1 MWHDNKQENAFME
14 AYEIKKVNI
23 VHGSLVYPGWISRIQ
38 VVTTDKGEFMDSLP
52 INNGHDWQRERGKI
66 VMAEEVS
73 TGASRNRINFQ
84 KSYVTIGGVQL
95 ALNPKKGVT
104 PKHWVWSVV
113 PCLLKYKLIPDDEMH
128 RLLTDEKYCYDT
140 FGLDGH
146 NTLLKKD
153 KEEFYDH
160 DNKCYICFDDKY
172 SEYYICSQWGEK
184 NKHKFAQWLINFSLT
199 GQC

>member
-1 MWHDNKQENAFME
+1 ME

-23 VHGSLVYPGWISRIQ
+23 VHGWLLDPDWIHDMQ
-38 VVTTDKGEFMDSLP
+38 EVCTDKGEFIDRSP
-52 INNGHDWQRERGKI
+52 SNDGHNWKQEIGKT
-66 VMAEEVS
+66 VMAEVYK
-73 TGASRNRINFQ
+73 GAAENRIHFC
-84 KSYVTIGGVQL
+84 KSSVTIGGVQF
-95 ALNPKKGVT
+95 ALNPKKGVI

-153 KEEFYDH
+153 KEGFYDH

-172 SEYYICSQWGEK
+172 SEYYICSQWCEK
-184 NKHKFAQWLINFSLT
+184 NKHKFAQWLINLSVT